1 MRQQCA
7 EDFIAMKGTQ
17 AIVRKLIGIL
27 HDKRERHASSELL
40 QQDLLWTLA
49 PLSSR
54 GYKYYFFLI
63 YSTYTKKIKPLS
75 FTLDYFLQ
83 NR

>member
-1 MRQQCA
+1 
-7 EDFIAMKGTQ
+7 MKGTQ

-27 HDKRERHASSELL
+27 HDKRERHAIASSELL

-54 GYKYYFFLI
+54 GYTYSILLI
-63 YSTYTKKIKPLS
+63 CSTRTRIYNLN
-75 FTLDYFLQ
+75 FHLQ
-83 NR
+83 SKSNDLLIAKLI

>member
-1 MRQQCA
+1 MLLAANNLMRQRCA

-17 AIVRKLIGIL
+17 TIVRKLIGIL

-54 GYKYYFFLI
+54 GYKYNFLQI
-63 YSTYTKKIKPLS
+63 CRTHTKKYVGLK
-75 FTLDYFLQ
+75 F
-83 NR
+83 